1 MVAQSDGNYVV
12 TVPLSTFSER
22 PIYFRVCAEDNC
34 SNFGYSL
41 AETDVRQPEFT
52 TFTIIM
58 SILIIIAGLIIGL
71 WSIRRHYKGHVK
83 EDSIRIKTVKK
94 SLGFG
99 GWISLGNAVWIFN
112 WMMIKGFFGNPN
124 ITSIFPGSTV
134 PNIGAAYSWFMNLQN
149 SIIDFFTVDFFLGTL
164 IINVCITLLWMIYHK
179 QRLKIVDLI
188 FGILGMFLF
197 PLIGIII
204 LPISFLVAGP
214 PSAII
219 HRFLCSGLFI
229 FMSEHGDFSSYL
241 LVYYADFHWGLN
253 YLCWDRI
260 SNLDLEC
267 SLA

>member
-71 WSIRRHYKGHVK
+71 WSIRRYYKGHVK

-134 PNIGAAYSWFMNLQN
+134 PNIGAAYSWSMNLQN
-149 SIIDFFTVDFFLGTL
+149 SIIDFFTVDFFLGYFD
-164 IINVCITLLWMIYHK
+164 NK
-179 QRLKIVDLI
+179 RLYNAALDDL
-188 FGILGMFLF
+188 
-197 PLIGIII
+197 
-204 LPISFLVAGP
+204 S
-214 PSAII
+214 
-219 HRFLCSGLFI
+219 
-229 FMSEHGDFSSYL
+229 
-241 LVYYADFHWGLN
+241 
-253 YLCWDRI
+253 
-260 SNLDLEC
+260 
-267 SLA
+267 